1 VTTTDENGN
10 YYFGGLPAGT
20 YTVVVTPPAGMGQ
33 TYDAD
38 DGTGPFNTQN
48 QSTVTIGLGGINLD
62 QDFGYVAPATP
73 LGVIGD
79 KVWYDADGDGVGPY
93 GHGAAPG
100 TDNGEN
106 GIAGVLVNLYDDG
119 LDGIPG
125 NGDDVLIATTTTDA
139 AGNYLFTGLPVDGD
153 GETYRVEIA
162 ASNFIAGGPLAGL
175 SQTYDAD
182 GTGTANQSTVT
193 ISTAS
198 PAAQVDLDQDFG
210 YRDAVLNSIGDF
222 VWGDLDSDGDGPN
235 GNGGTGADN
244 AEPGLAGVTVRLFN
258 DGPDGIPGNADDVL
272 VATTATDGTGYY
284 LFDSL
289 PDDVYTVVVDTTT
302 LPSGWNTTP
311 TGDPDGGADSK
322 STVTVAGGVHNRVQD
337 FGYPPA
343 ATPLYSIGDTVW
355 FDIDNSATSV
365 QDAGEPGLAGVTV
378 ELYDSTGTTLLG
390 PYAR

>member
-1 VTTTDENGN
+1 
-10 YYFGGLPAGT
+10 
-20 YTVVVTPPAGMGQ
+20 M
-33 TYDAD
+33 
-38 DGTGPFNTQN
+38 
-48 QSTVTIGLGGINLD
+48 
-62 QDFGYVAPATP
+62 
-73 LGVIGD
+73 
-79 KVWYDADGDGVGPY
+79 
-93 GHGAAPG
+93 
-100 TDNGEN
+100 
-106 GIAGVLVNLYDDG
+106 
-119 LDGIPG
+119 
-125 NGDDVLIATTTTDA
+125 
-139 AGNYLFTGLPVDGD
+139 
-153 GETYRVEIA
+153 
-162 ASNFIAGGPLAGL
+162 
-175 SQTYDAD
+175 
-182 GTGTANQSTVT
+182 
-193 ISTAS
+193 
-198 PAAQVDLDQDFG
+198 
-210 YRDAVLNSIGDF
+210 
-222 VWGDLDSDGDGPN
+222 
-235 GNGGTGADN
+235 
-244 AEPGLAGVTVRLFN
+244 RLFN